1 MGSCNNKKRLLKA
14 REIWINCGLWFIM
27 MYHYW
32 LFFFFSWLCRLF
44 SCRMWDY
51 SSTRT
56 LSCGMQNL
64 VPWPG
69 IQPRPPALGAQSQPL
84 GCQGSPSIGCLIVTK
99 GPFIYKMLIQETE
112 CEVHMNSLIHLF
124 HFSVNLKLFKYF
136 KFIKILFLKITSTII
151 PFCGGSKKKR

>member
-1 MGSCNNKKRLLKA
+1 M
-14 REIWINCGLWFIM
+14 
-27 MYHYW
+27 
-32 LFFFFSWLCRLF
+32 
-44 SCRMWDY
+44 
-51 SSTRT
+51 
-56 LSCGMQNL
+56 
-64 VPWPG
+64 
-69 IQPRPPALGAQSQPL
+69 GAQSQPL

-151 PFCGGSKKKR
+151 PFCGGSKKKSRLGEKRAHQFQKKKGRLGGKKAHQSYSIGGHISSEFSGFIHSQKYLRQELMWDLEYSFKRTWNM